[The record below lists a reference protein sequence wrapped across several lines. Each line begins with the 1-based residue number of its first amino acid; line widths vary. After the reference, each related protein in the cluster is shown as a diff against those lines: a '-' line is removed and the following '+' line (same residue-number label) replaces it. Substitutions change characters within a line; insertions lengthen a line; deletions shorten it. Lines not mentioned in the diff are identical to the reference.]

1 LNASKPLIFV
11 VISTLIIALIY
22 SSCTPFIV
30 YAAPE
35 AGWRSSQDCTVTS
48 FGGVLCCWK
57 ENGVEY
63 CQTCIRIP
71 YGTPGTEE
79 GGWECT
85 TKEKSLEQPP
95 TSSPFD
101 PTAPL
106 QGGVLEQP
114 PTPPSF
120 DPTAPL
126 QGGVLE
132 QQPPTPPPSAPGASP
147 GILEQL
153 QQGEGVSPELG
164 FSERQQLQPP
174 PAEQG
179 AAEPPPATE
188 ETQPATVKE
197 EQPMP
202 VCQEG
207 LEFNEDLGFCVPED
221 CPEGLVLDEES
232 GICVLEEPETA
243 EEEPAQSEPG
253 EQPSDEPDQEGD
265 TNNN

>member
-1 LNASKPLIFV
+1 MALNASKPLIFV

-22 SSCTPFIV
+22 SSCPPFIV

-57 ENGVEY
+57 EDGVEY

-114 PTPPSF
+114 PTPPPF

-132 QQPPTPPPSAPGASP
+132 QQEPPMPPTFAPGF
-147 GILEQL
+147 L
-153 QQGEGVSPELG
+153 
-164 FSERQQLQPP
+164 ERQQEQPTSD
-174 PAEQG
+174 QG
-179 AAEPPPATE
+179 AAEPSATE
-188 ETQPATVKE
+188 RTQPATDE
-197 EQPMP
+197 EEPLP
-202 VCQEG
+202 PCPEG
-207 LEFNEDLGFCVPED
+207 QVLDEETGLCVMED
-221 CPEGLVLDEES
+221 CPEGQELNEET
-232 GICVLEEPETA
+232 GICVLEEPQQPVQ
-243 EEEPAQSEPG
+243 EESQSDNE
-253 EQPSDEPDQEGD
+253 EQTSEQGD
-265 TNNN
+265 SSEDNSNN